1 MKTFK
6 DVYKLPFEK
15 YIPEDTW
22 VYDQNNNFCFQF
34 EIYRDDINDKF
45 LEVINGKRKIKD
57 KNILFEH
64 KEGYITT
71 NKGKKVILIR
81 GWGNLTSPNCLNL
94 SPEEASNVQD
104 TLAEYI
110 VEKLNER

>member
-15 YIPEDTW
+15 HIPEDTW
-22 VYDQNNNFCFQF
+22 VYDQKNNFCFQF
-34 EIYRDDINDKF
+34 ETYRDKVNDKF

-57 KNILFEH
+57 KNISFTHED
-64 KEGYITT
+64 GYIIT
-71 NKGKKVILIR
+71 NSSEKIILIR
-81 GWGNLTSPNCLNL
+81 GRGNLTSVNCLNL
-94 SPEEASNVQD
+94 SLEDAANVQD

-110 VEKLNER
+110 VTKLNER